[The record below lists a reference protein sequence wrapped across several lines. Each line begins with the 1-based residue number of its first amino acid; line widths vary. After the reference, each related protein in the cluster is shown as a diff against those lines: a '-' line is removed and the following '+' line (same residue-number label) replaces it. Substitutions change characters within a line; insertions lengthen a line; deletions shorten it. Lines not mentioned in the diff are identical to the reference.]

1 MSRTHVNMSVKSVG
15 SVMRSQRDVEGSTPY
30 VEKILP
36 RDHHLCGSSN
46 VCDAAAVSKLLMD
59 QFLVGLPE
67 SQKNHLRKAA
77 FSGDPVVLSTIAS
90 GVLEDAKRRA
100 SNDRKLPKIHIKYGL
115 EAVEQEKLVKAFP
128 EFNIVFSDR
137 PVRHPHAFAAAH
149 RTCSLRELV
158 RLSGIDPR
166 QVPKGYTHAI
176 KFVGGNPAHH
186 IYGGYRFCHTCMPIL
201 DVQDANRNAK
211 FLYSL
216 KTGAFSGV
224 PGMQEVVRSL
234 QNGKDLYFCHNRS
247 QHCNYTAPVL
257 IALHSTYDCDAKA
270 LVGMMESA
278 HAEVLF
284 GVMMFDASILLRDH
298 GDVNG
303 QKATYRKYHRDG
315 KDMIEFL
322 FKDDVQMHYCH
333 ELRNYLLLPTQ
344 SVFSSSKSSFFVERL
359 NYSDG
364 CLFFAIRRLRC
375 GIVPKSTLTFS
386 YPEVDDYYAVHV
398 PQKNAGGAGRMI
410 RKRVVVPKKLWDLAY
425 HYALSLD
432 EQKFRL
438 KRIECALT
446 SFNTRAINKGESFEQ
461 QQLTDPMDIPL
472 IAQAIFCLVYIE
484 NYNLTQTE
492 KTFREQ
498 CDQIRNKEFSNWKK
512 IKNLFTKQTWRKRL
526 GLAHDHFSFKEEV
539 NEDGV
544 EDCRKRHRFL
554 ESLQEMVTEKR
565 APKVCEM
572 PVVFTVTEEVAAQF
586 CDIPSDVKDLYD
598 TVVRS
603 TIDKVELPEQ
613 RSVKCEESLRV
624 ITVPGDGDCL
634 LHALAATGA
643 VAHDPSG
650 LRRKY
655 AELSQ
660 SEEQT
665 KRFMAPKGTIASYL
679 EMDDI
684 RLISAIENI
693 AICVHTDAGSLRVG
707 ETGNLYHIR
716 FRGSHYD
723 ALVEEMMLPQC
734 MFAELKFTDPLPP
747 IEVVERDRL
756 YSSISKSLWKKGKI
770 PADPYSALEK
780 GGYVSRAGL
789 KLAEV
794 VHRGFVT
801 AKVPAALDLCGGPG
815 GFAQVLL
822 ENGAGVVVGLT
833 KRTTVED
840 PSDYPYDRTLFS
852 YENFYL
858 ASGDGETDLLRID
871 CVEAVIN
878 EMKEMVGLFDLVV
891 ADGSVGSDDSVAI
904 DGQKEVIN
912 VRLLEAEWKVATELL
927 IDGGQFFVKLAE
939 PHLPETA
946 RIVVEISKKFLS
958 TVLLKPL
965 TSRAAAREVYLVAS
979 GFGATS
985 EGISIGDYFAHYR
998 KFFEREKRNLRLLR
1012 TCALTASSRDPV
1024 EYDDP
1029 ATVAVM
1035 RKVLVSKTTVITGG
1049 ALNRPRYLTAPLCID
1064 RSNTATIDVPPIL
1077 ADVDIHE
1084 IEKEEYDC
1092 DCDSLSSYHTAVS
1105 STITSASYQTV
1116 NSSPIVSQKAIF
1128 RKPKKKFL
1136 KKVIGKIGKN
1146 TRMLP
1151 GKMTDVI
1158 VTTRMTPEERAR
1170 LMDYTA
1176 VKVVTQSVE
1185 EVDEGVGET
1194 QGDDQ
1199 KENVEE
1205 MDVTQTSSVKTS
1217 YLDYLVRAQSEYKA
1231 YLQYLIESR
1240 RQEHK
1245 VMWDTFYGSPASHRL
1260 MSLEAFEKNARV
1272 VAATEVKSKY
1282 LYCFDGTEFR
1292 RTIDMPSRDVL
1303 VSEDTKLFT
1312 DIDIL
1317 QSVSIDR
1324 GHLQE
1329 FNYEFVQAGPGCGKT
1344 TYLVNESKSGDMILV
1359 STREGKADVAARV
1372 AKSEGKSGVVVRTI
1386 HSFLMNPVNVA
1397 RLLIDEALM
1406 QHAGMIAY
1414 AIQMSG
1420 CSNLVV
1426 VGDTRQIPFVN
1437 RCPDFKKMEYAY
1449 LTDVLRPSKVLSVS
1463 HRVPADVAVRFR
1475 KDYESFGFKT
1485 TNLIRESCFLHPI
1498 SSVAQ
1503 VPIVRGAQYL
1513 TFLQHEKEVLKG
1525 LGVEVSTVNEYQGK
1539 QSEHVIVVRLTPAQH
1554 IVKIY
1559 SERAYVLVA
1568 MTRHTRVLDYYTVHP
1583 ADLMSKTILE
1593 RPSMQECD
1601 AVSVVSGG
1609 GADCKVGDNCVLAT
1623 EVYMPRNAVPVRSVT
1638 LTSMGN
1644 NDFVVRAP
1652 VAVKTVLSAA
1662 KRGFVIRFCSGF
1674 DVAPYLNALEQYNRA
1689 KVSWV
1694 PNSIS
1699 VSTDRYLTMN
1709 TVDEH
1714 VGSAVEM
1721 ESSEEVESQIFCE
1734 CEADLGS
1741 LQNFVNCLFPSS
1753 SFVRNEEDTWMVETS
1768 QIRFNMPGVK
1778 IKPQKGMLFDHTYGS
1793 MVPKLCTPMPNKRPE
1808 TTTEVLLAL
1817 LKRNCAVPKMVLTL
1831 PVVTVAYRM
1840 VDRFFQAYLRGDPR
1854 QHFEQYSVGTFKEW
1868 LDNQPPI
1875 VGEMLEDYDVCGSL
1889 RNQYNFIIKPTPK
1902 PKLDDNAAWEYS
1914 ALQTV
1919 MFQDKAINA
1928 YFCPIFKALK
1938 RAIIHCLRP
1947 NILLYTDVSPADF
1960 AEMVTA
1966 VVSPSQLGEHVSF
1979 EEMDI
1984 GKYDKSQGVLA
1995 LMVECEIMRR
2005 VGVPD
2010 TVVDMWYHQ
2019 HVYSMYHCY
2028 SVGVSGRVHFQRRS
2042 GDAAT
2047 FLGNTLFL
2055 MAVVADSMRV
2065 EDCMLALFSGDDSLF
2080 VGEGVRDMLS
2090 ENRLA
2095 AVYNLQAKRM
2105 DYASLYFCSK
2115 FLLPDVVND
2124 RWWFCFDPVKLLVKM
2139 GRRDLRNREHVEEYR
2154 ISVLDT
2160 VSSVESEA
2168 QLLLLAEAV
2177 MDRYMLNFD
2186 PVHQIRQLC
2195 SLPKNREN
2203 FHSFFEEPLDLPL
2216 LGDPSLPDLEF

>member
-1 MSRTHVNMSVKSVG
+1 MSRTHVNMRVRSLG
-15 SVMRSQRDVEGSTPY
+15 GVMRSQRDVEVSNPD

-36 RDHHLCGSSN
+36 RDHHLCGTSN
-46 VCDAAAVSKLLMD
+46 MYDAAAVSKLLMD

-67 SQKNHLRKAA
+67 SQKNHLRNAA

-90 GVLEDAKRRA
+90 GVLEDAKRRV
-100 SNDRKLPKIHIKYGL
+100 SSDRKLPKIHIKYGL

-128 EFNIVFSDR
+128 EFNITFADR

-186 IYGGYRFCHTCMPIL
+186 IYGGYRSCHTCMPIL

-216 KTGAFSGV
+216 KTGAFSSV

-234 QNGKDLYFCHNRS
+234 QNGKDYYFCHNRS

-284 GVMMFDASILLRDH
+284 GVMMFDASILLRDQ
-298 GDVNG
+298 GEING
-303 QKATYRKYHRDG
+303 QKAMYRKYHRDG

-359 NYSDG
+359 SYNDG

-386 YPEVDDYYAVHV
+386 YPEVDNYYAVHV

-425 HYALSLD
+425 HYTLSLD

-446 SFNTRAINKGESFEQ
+446 SFNTRAVNKGESFEQ

-472 IAQAIFCLVYIE
+472 IAQAIYCLVYIE

-492 KTFREQ
+492 KNFREQ

-512 IKNLFTKQTWRKRL
+512 IKNLFTKQAWRKRL
-526 GLAHDHFSFKEEV
+526 GLAHDHSSFKMV
-539 NEDGV
+539 VDEDG
-544 EDCRKRHRFL
+544 EEECKKKHHFM
-554 ESLQEMVTEKR
+554 ESLQEMVTKKR
-565 APKVCEM
+565 APKVCEL
-572 PVVFTVTEEVAAQF
+572 PVVFTMTEEVAARF

-598 TVVRS
+598 AVVRWAPDE
-603 TIDKVELPEQ
+603 IELPEQ
-613 RSVKCEESLRV
+613 RSVSCGESLRV
-624 ITVPGDGDCL
+624 IAVPGDGDCL

-643 VAHDPSG
+643 IAHDPSG
-650 LRRKY
+650 LRKKY

-660 SEEQT
+660 SEEQA
-665 KRFMAPKGTIASYL
+665 KRFLAQKGTVASYL

-684 RLISAIENI
+684 RLISAIENV
-693 AICVHTDAGSLRVG
+693 AICVHTDAGTLRVG

-734 MFAELKFTDPLPP
+734 MFVELKPTDPQPMV
-747 IEVVERDRL
+747 EVAERDRL
-756 YSSISKSLWKKGKI
+756 FSSISKSLWKKGKI

-789 KLAEV
+789 KLAEA
-794 VHRGFVT
+794 VHRGYVT

-858 ASGDGETDLLRID
+858 ASGDGETDLLRD
-871 CVEAVIN
+871 ECVKAVVD

-891 ADGSVGSDDSVAI
+891 ADGSVGSDDSFVV
-904 DGQKEVIN
+904 DGQKEIVNIQ
-912 VRLLEAEWKVATELL
+912 LLEAEWKVATELL

-946 RIVVEISKKFLS
+946 RVVVEMSKKFS
-958 TVLLKPL
+958 SVVLLKPL
-965 TSRAAAREVYLVAS
+965 TSRAAAREIYAVATD
-979 GFGATS
+979 FGVAS
-985 EGISIGDYFAHYR
+985 EGISVGDYFSHYQR
-998 KFFEREKRNLRLLR
+998 FYEREKRNLRLLR

-1024 EYDDP
+1024 EFDDP

-1049 ALNRPRYLTAPLCID
+1049 ALNRPRFITAPLCIN
-1064 RSNTATIDVPPIL
+1064 RSSMTIFDESYGS
-1077 ADVDIHE
+1077 ADAGLCE
-1084 IEKEEYDC
+1084 SEEDDC
-1092 DCDSLSSYHTAVS
+1092 DRDCVSTSSYHTAISSVS
-1105 STITSASYQTV
+1105 ESVKVKSMKSK
-1116 NSSPIVSQKAIF
+1116 NLMKNIF
-1128 RKPKKKFL
+1128 RK
-1136 KKVIGKIGKN
+1136 VGKCA
-1146 TRMLP
+1146 RMLP

-1158 VTTRMTPEERAR
+1158 VTTRMTPEERAS

-1176 VKVVTQSVE
+1176 VRVVTRPVE
-1185 EVDEGVGET
+1185 EIDERMGEIE
-1194 QGDDQ
+1194 GDVRREVAD
-1199 KENVEE
+1199 ETEVI
-1205 MDVTQTSSVKTS
+1205 QTSGASAS
-1217 YLDYLVRAQSEYKA
+1217 HLDYLVRAQSEYKA
-1231 YLQYLIESR
+1231 YLRYLIESR

-1245 VMWDTFYGSPASHRL
+1245 VMWDTYHSCPVSHRL

-1272 VAATEVKSKY
+1272 VAASEVKSRY

-1292 RTIDMPSRDVL
+1292 RTIDMASRDVL

-1317 QSVSIDR
+1317 QSVSATS
-1324 GHLQE
+1324 GCLQE

-1344 TYLVNESKSGDMILV
+1344 TYLVSESKSGDMILV

-1372 AKSEGKSGVVVRTI
+1372 AKTEGKSGVVVRTI
-1386 HSFLMNPVNVA
+1386 HSFLMNPVTST

-1414 AIQMSG
+1414 AVQLSG
-1420 CSNLVV
+1420 CSDLIV

-1449 LTDVLRPSKVLSVS
+1449 LTDVLRPSKVLCVS
-1463 HRVPADVAVRFR
+1463 HRVPADIAARFS
-1475 KDYESFGFKT
+1475 KDYEMFGFKT
-1485 TNLIRESCFLHPI
+1485 TNLTRESCFLHPI

-1503 VPIVRGAQYL
+1503 VPIIRGVQYL

-1568 MTRHTRVLDYYTVHP
+1568 MTRHTKVLDYYTVHP

-1593 RPSMQECD
+1593 RPSMQECE

-1609 GADCKVGDNCVLAT
+1609 GVDCKVGDDCTQAV
-1623 EVYMPRNAVPVRSVT
+1623 EVYTPRDAVPVRSVT
-1638 LTSMGN
+1638 LTKMGAD
-1644 NDFVVRAP
+1644 DFVVRAP

-1674 DVAPYLNALEQYNRA
+1674 DVAPYLNVLEQYNRA
-1689 KVSWV
+1689 KVSWI
-1694 PNSIS
+1694 PNSVS

-1714 VGSAVEM
+1714 VGSTVETQI
-1721 ESSEEVESQIFCE
+1721 SEESERQTLGE
-1734 CEADLGS
+1734 CEVDLGS

-1768 QIRFNMPGVK
+1768 QIRFSMPGVK
-1778 IKPQKGMLFDHTYGS
+1778 IKPQKGMLFDHAYGS
-1793 MVPKLCTPMPNKRPE
+1793 MVPKLCTPMPTKRPE

-1831 PVVTVAYRM
+1831 PVITVAYRM
-1840 VDRFFQAYLRGDPR
+1840 VDRFFDAYICGDPR
-1854 QHFEQYSVGTFKEW
+1854 QHFEQYSVGVFKEW
-1868 LDNQPPI
+1868 LGNQPPG
-1875 VGEMLEDYDVCGSL
+1875 VGEMLEDYDVRGSL
-1889 RNQYNFIIKPTPK
+1889 RNQYSFIIKPTPK

-1938 RAIIHCLRP
+1938 RAITSCLRP
-1947 NILLYTDVSPADF
+1947 NILLYTDASPMDF
-1960 AEMVTA
+1960 AKKITD

-2010 TVVDMWYHQ
+2010 IVVDMWYHQ

-2028 SVGVSGRVHFQRRS
+2028 SVGVSGKVHFQRRS

-2055 MAVVADSMRV
+2055 MAVVADSMPI

-2080 VGEGVRDMLS
+2080 VGEGVRDMLN

-2105 DYASLYFCSK
+2105 DYSSLYFCSK

-2124 RWWFCFDPVKLLVKM
+2124 RWWFCFDPVKLLVKL
-2139 GRRDLRNREHVEEYR
+2139 GRHDLRNREHVEEYR

-2160 VSSVESEA
+2160 ISSVESEA

-2177 MDRYMLNFD
+2177 MDRYMLRFD

-2195 SLPKNREN
+2195 SLPKDREK
-2203 FHSFFEEPLDLPL
+2203 FHSLFDEPPDLPL
-2216 LGDPSLPDLEF
+2216 LSDPSLPDLEF

>member
-1 MSRTHVNMSVKSVG
+1 MSRTHVNMRVKSVG
-15 SVMRSQRDVEGSTPY
+15 SVMRSRCDVEGNSPD

-67 SQKNHLRKAA
+67 SQKNHLRNAA

-115 EAVEQEKLVKAFP
+115 EVVEQEKLVKAFP
-128 EFNIVFSDR
+128 EFNIIFSDR

-149 RTCSLRELV
+149 RTCSLRELI

-186 IYGGYRFCHTCMPIL
+186 IYGGYRSCHTCMPIL

-216 KTGAFSGV
+216 KTGAFSSV

-234 QNGKDLYFCHNRS
+234 QNGRDHYFCHNRS

-278 HAEVLF
+278 HAEVMF
-284 GVMMFDASILLRDH
+284 GVMMFDASILLRDQ

-303 QKATYRKYHRDG
+303 QKAMYRKYHRDG

-333 ELRNYLLLPTQ
+333 ELRNYLLIPTQ

-425 HYALSLD
+425 HYTLSLD

-446 SFNTRAINKGESFEQ
+446 SFNTRAVNKGESFEQ

-512 IKNLFTKQTWRKRL
+512 IKNLFTKQAWRKRL
-526 GLAHDHFSFKEEV
+526 GLAHDHSSFKV
-539 NEDGV
+539 VVDEDGV
-544 EDCRKRHRFL
+544 DDCHKRHKFL

-572 PVVFTVTEEVAAQF
+572 PVVFTVTEEVAARF

-598 TVVRS
+598 AVVRLA
-603 TIDKVELPEQ
+603 TDEIELPEQ
-613 RSVKCEESLRV
+613 RSVNCEESLRV
-624 ITVPGDGDCL
+624 IAVPGDGDCL

-660 SEEQT
+660 SEEQI
-665 KRFMAPKGTIASYL
+665 KRFLAPKGTLASYL

-693 AICVHTDAGSLRVG
+693 AICVHTDAGTLRVG

-723 ALVEEMMLPQC
+723 ALVEDMMLPQC
-734 MFAELKFTDPLPP
+734 VIAELKPTDPLPS
-747 IEVVERDRL
+747 IDVTERDRL
-756 YSSISKSLWKKGKI
+756 YSSVSRSLWKKGKI

-794 VHRGFVT
+794 VHRGYVS

-833 KRTTVED
+833 KRSTVED
-840 PSDYPYDRTLFS
+840 PTDYPYDRTLFS

-858 ASGDGETDLLRID
+858 ASGDGETDLLRAE
-871 CVEAVIN
+871 CVSAVID

-891 ADGSVGSDDSVAI
+891 ADGSVGSDDSLAV
-904 DGQKEVIN
+904 DGQKEVTN

-927 IDGGQFFVKLAE
+927 IDGGQFFIKLAE
-939 PHLPETA
+939 PHLLETA
-946 RIVVEISKKFLS
+946 RVVAEISKKFLS
-958 TVLLKPL
+958 LVLLKPL
-965 TSRAAAREVYLVAS
+965 TSRAASREVYLVATD
-979 GFGATS
+979 FGVTS
-985 EGISIGDYFAHYR
+985 EGISIGDYFAHYL

-1012 TCALTASSRDPV
+1012 TCALTANSRDPV

-1029 ATVAVM
+1029 VTVAVM

-1049 ALNRPRYLTAPLCID
+1049 ALNRPRFLTAPLCIE
-1064 RSNTATIDVPPIL
+1064 RSSAVINEAPCVYANVVDVQEIDAEL
-1077 ADVDIHE
+1077 Q
-1084 IEKEEYDC
+1084 DC
-1092 DCDSLSSYHTAVS
+1092 DGESVSSYHTATS
-1105 STITSASYQTV
+1105 SLTVSASYHTAI
-1116 NSSPIVSQKAIF
+1116 SSSVVSEKMKLK
-1128 RKPKKKFL
+1128 KPKTSMKKFFG
-1136 KKVIGKIGKN
+1136 KVGKCA
-1146 TRMLP
+1146 RMLP
-1151 GKMTDVI
+1151 GKMTDMI
-1158 VTTRMTPEERAR
+1158 VTTRMTPEERAS

-1176 VKVVTQSVE
+1176 VRVVSQMVE
-1185 EVDEGVGET
+1185 EAVERV
-1194 QGDDQ
+1194 GDDKGDGQ
-1199 KENVEE
+1199 NDVVDGME
-1205 MDVTQTSSVKTS
+1205 VTQTPSVNVS
-1217 YLDYLVRAQSEYKA
+1217 YLDYLIRAQSEYKA

-1245 VMWDTFYGSPASHRL
+1245 VMWDTFYNSPASHRF

-1272 VAATEVKSKY
+1272 VAAIEVKSKY
-1282 LYCFDGTEFR
+1282 MYCFDGTEFR
-1292 RTIDMPSRDVL
+1292 RTVDMSSREVL

-1317 QSVSIDR
+1317 QSVSTDSGR
-1324 GHLQE
+1324 LQE

-1386 HSFLMNPVNVA
+1386 HSFLMNPVGTA

-1414 AIQMSG
+1414 AVQMSG
-1420 CSNLVV
+1420 CSDLIV

-1449 LTDVLRPSKVLSVS
+1449 LTDVLHPSKVLSVS
-1463 HRVPADVAVRFR
+1463 HRVPADIAARFR

-1498 SSVAQ
+1498 SSVGQ
-1503 VPIVRGAQYL
+1503 VPIVRGVQYL

-1593 RPSMQECD
+1593 RPSMQECE

-1609 GADCKVGDNCVLAT
+1609 GMDCMVGEDCDLAA
-1623 EVYMPRNAVPVRSVT
+1623 EVYAPRNTVPVRSVT
-1638 LTSMGN
+1638 LTSMGA

-1652 VAVKTVLSAA
+1652 VAVKTVLAAA

-1674 DVAPYLNALEQYNRA
+1674 DLAPYLNALEQYNRA

-1709 TVDEH
+1709 VVDEH
-1714 VGSAVEM
+1714 VGSVVEVGG
-1721 ESSEEVESQIFCE
+1721 SEEIEKSILGE
-1734 CEADLGS
+1734 CEVDLGS

-1778 IKPQKGMLFDHTYGS
+1778 IKPQKGMLFDHAYGS
-1793 MVPKLCTPMPNKRPE
+1793 MVPKLCTPMPTKRPE

-1831 PVVTVAYRM
+1831 PVITVAYRM
-1840 VDRFFQAYLRGDPR
+1840 VDRFFEAYLCGDPR

-1868 LDNQPPI
+1868 LDNQPPG

-1889 RNQYNFIIKPTPK
+1889 RNQYSFIIKPTPK

-1947 NILLYTDVSPADF
+1947 NILLYTDASPADF
-1960 AEMVTA
+1960 AKKVTA

-2055 MAVVADSMRV
+2055 MAVVADSMSV

-2090 ENRLA
+2090 ESRLA

-2105 DYASLYFCSK
+2105 DYSSLYFCSK
-2115 FLLPDVVND
+2115 FLLPDVVHD

-2139 GRRDLRNREHVEEYR
+2139 GRHDLRNREHVEEYR

-2177 MDRYMLNFD
+2177 MDRYMLCFD

-2195 SLPKNREN
+2195 SLPKNPEN
-2203 FHSFFEEPLDLPL
+2203 FHSFFEEPPDLPL
-2216 LGDPSLPDLEF
+2216 LSDPSLPDLEF